1 MSKVYIRDFVDTDGK
16 AVYEIEGLFEV
27 EGIGIFRCNVRI
39 DAATYKKRN
48 VGAVRIT
55 PIPLA
60 RLQKSS
66 SKLEQVAAN
75 LIRSQVSRRHK
86 K

>member
-27 EGIGIFRCNVRI
+27 DGIGIFRCNVRI

-55 PIPLA
+55 PIPFLLA
-60 RLQKSS
+60 YKNRLLSWNKSP
-66 SKLEQVAAN
+66 
-75 LIRSQVSRRHK
+75 LI
-86 K
+86 